1 MLAKS
6 KGADLYKLVK
16 DVNRTRPSHSIRV
29 PWLNVKLK
37 GCQEN
42 RNYPEKMSVKTSC
55 FVGHSKVLHKGV
67 LWPYLP
73 EKLAAIFCGSV
84 SAE

>member
-6 KGADLYKLVK
+6 KGADLDKLVK
-16 DVNRTRPSHSIRV
+16 DVNRTRSSHSIRV
-29 PWLNVKLK
+29 PLNVKLK

-42 RNYPEKMSVKTSC
+42 RNYAEKMSVKTSC

-67 LWPYLP
+67 LRPYLP
-73 EKLAAIFCGSV
+73 EKLAAIFCGNF
-84 SAE
+84 AAA